1 MAIKLEGAVVCVT
14 GAARGI
20 GKATA
25 EGLAKRGARV
35 VLGDIDEAEAQKVAN
50 AIGKGAIAVKLDVAN
65 PASFT
70 EFVAKAKALGPIALL
85 VNNAGIQRTGRF
97 IDQTLE
103 SQHREIAINLGGVIN
118 GMRLVLP
125 DMLTSDYGHIVNV
138 ASMAAKISVPGVA
151 VYTASKFGVASLSRT
166 VRAEIN
172 DSDVT
177 ITTIMPS
184 AVLTDLTSGQNIRGV
199 PKLKPEEVAAEI
211 IASCHHGKPEIALPR
226 WLAPVGVIEEM
237 MPEKVGIFLKKLAGA
252 QNRVL
257 TQTPQ
262 TRAYQDRVSRS

>member
-25 EGLAKRGARV
+25 EALAKRGAHV
-35 VLGDIDEAEAQKVAN
+35 VLGDIDEAEARNVAN
-50 AIGKGAIAVKLDVAN
+50 TIGNGAITVKLDVAN

-70 EFVAKAKALGPIALL
+70 EFVAKAKELGPIALL

-125 DMLTSDYGHIVNV
+125 DMLAQNYGHIVNV
-138 ASMAAKISVPGVA
+138 ASMSAKMTLPGVA
-151 VYTASKFGVASLSRT
+151 VYTASKFGVASLSRA
-166 VRAEIN
+166 VRSEIA
-172 DSDVT
+172 DSKVS
-177 ITTIMPS
+177 ITTVMPS
-184 AVLTDLTSGQNIRGV
+184 AVQTELTAGMDIRGV
-199 PKLKPEEVAAEI
+199 PKSKPEDVAAEI
-211 IASCHHGKPEIALPR
+211 IASCRHGKPEVTVPR
-226 WLAPVGVIEEM
+226 WLATIGAVEEL
-237 MPEKVGIFLKKLAGA
+237 MPERIGTMLKKLAGA
-252 QNRVL
+252 QDRL
-257 TQTPQ
+257 LHDTPE
-262 TRAYQDRVSRS
+262 TRAYQNRVSRT